1 MPRAFDRLRSSSRPV
16 VIALACAA
24 AAIAGCVNVP
34 PPTPASRQQL
44 NDAVELS
51 AQLLA
56 IADIASS
63 VFSDRV
69 VQLRINGAPD
79 LIVYTAEAIR
89 NNSVANYRAIALSPD
104 PANGLVNMY
113 IYANLGS
120 WACETRVATHPD
132 FFEEDCDAT
141 YGEVLREVRELAH
154 EWMSPEQIADLD
166 RRIGDFRSRH
176 PDRMVIGMVRLE
188 DLAHQFAQSE
198 QRKDQVTPS
207 LFSPVTEAAQQLEQV
222 RLLGDRAIWLLS
234 RLPEALSWRASA
246 FLMEVLSSEGF
257 TAIKTLASELS
268 ERLHLVQTNVDVLA
282 RSMHDLGADLEQG
295 SATISALGAGV
306 VALDGRMETLD
317 ASLAKTAA
325 GLESMGESLQPL
337 PGRLGSLESTMS
349 GLTQS
354 LDQGRAGL
362 QDLSASGAALESKL
376 ALLEA
381 KVDALGSSIAS
392 LTDEIE
398 TLEGAKSIVDAT
410 LVKAAGLGALLIV
423 FAGVSRYAVHHLT
436 KAK

>member
-16 VIALACAA
+16 VIALACVA
-24 AAIAGCVNVP
+24 AAIAGCVNAP

-44 NDAVELS
+44 KDAVELS

-188 DLAHQFAQSE
+188 DLARQFAMSE

-207 LFSPVTEAAQQLEQV
+207 LFGNGS
-222 RLLGDRAIWLLS
+222 
-234 RLPEALSWRASA
+234 ASC
-246 FLMEVLSSEGF
+246 
-257 TAIKTLASELS
+257 
-268 ERLHLVQTNVDVLA
+268 A
-282 RSMHDLGADLEQG
+282 RSAR
-295 SATISALGAGV
+295 T
-306 VALDGRMETLD
+306 R
-317 ASLAKTAA
+317 
-325 GLESMGESLQPL
+325 
-337 PGRLGSLESTMS
+337 
-349 GLTQS
+349 
-354 LDQGRAGL
+354 
-362 QDLSASGAALESKL
+362 
-376 ALLEA
+376 
-381 KVDALGSSIAS
+381 
-392 LTDEIE
+392 
-398 TLEGAKSIVDAT
+398 
-410 LVKAAGLGALLIV
+410 
-423 FAGVSRYAVHHLT
+423 
-436 KAK
+436 